1 MLYFGVNIDSEIYFS
16 YLEAFSSAHKY
27 VGTTLDKL
35 IFLGINSTVMNT
47 LLMTQEWFDISL

>member
-16 YLEAFSSAHKY
+16 YLEAFSSAYKY
-27 VGTTLDKL
+27 VETTLDKL

-47 LLMTQEWFDISL
+47 LLMTQE